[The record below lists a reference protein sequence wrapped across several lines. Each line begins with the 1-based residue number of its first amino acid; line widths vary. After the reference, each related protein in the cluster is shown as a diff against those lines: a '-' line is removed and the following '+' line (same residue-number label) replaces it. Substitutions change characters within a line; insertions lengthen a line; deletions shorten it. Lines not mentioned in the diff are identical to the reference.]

1 MVSRDEDRGKRV
13 FDPDLPKTTF
23 TVGRDPSADIP
34 VADGSVSRIHAEVT
48 LLDGERL
55 FVTDC
60 QSSNGTFLV
69 RGGVETAIT
78 QEKFNPGDSVKFGA
92 VTLSVADVVAAV
104 RRKMGPVAMP
114 APAAK
119 AGPKAAAKRF
129 QTGALLI
136 RCVCGDIKTTGQ
148 PCQSCGH

>member
-1 MVSRDEDRGKRV
+1 MSSS
-13 FDPDLPKTTF
+13 PKTTF

-60 QSSNGTFLV
+60 RSSNGTFLV

-78 QEKFNPGDSVKFGA
+78 QEKCNPGDSLKFGA
-92 VTLSVADVVAAV
+92 VTLAVADVVAAV
-104 RRKMGPVAMP
+104 RRKMGPVPMP
-114 APAAK
+114 APAVHAVGGK
-119 AGPKAAAKRF
+119 AGAKAAKRF
-129 QTGALLI
+129 QTGAVLI
-136 RCVCGDIKTTGQ
+136 RCTCGDIKTTGL
-148 PCQSCGH
+148 PCPSCGH